1 MVGGEY
7 KLKTIILGPPGTG
20 KTTTLLDLVEEF
32 LRAGTDIKKIGYFS
46 FTRKASYEAESRAE
60 EKFQIDK
67 DEIPYF
73 RTLHSLAFR
82 SLGIKKE
89 HVMKSQDYREFG
101 LKCGIPI
108 KSAWHNETDGV
119 FNSDNEYLRIINKA
133 RVKEIPVLEEYDK
146 NRHSID
152 IERDLLYLLDQEL
165 RKYKKEKGLI
175 DYDDMLERFIEQDVS
190 PSFDVLF
197 IDEAQDLSPL
207 QWRMVRA
214 LWAKADKTYIAG
226 DDDQAIFK
234 WAGADVDTFIALKE
248 EVDYVDTLDQSYRI
262 PGGPIHELSQ
272 QIINK
277 VTHRYQKDYLPR
289 QEMGDLTR
297 YSDLTQVDMA
307 QGEWLVL
314 SSANYFLD
322 DVKDLCELQGWY
334 FSHKHKNSIKL
345 DLLLA
350 IQAWEKWRTFET
362 TLPVA
367 SIKNIYTYLGEN
379 VTKGYRTGK
388 TMNDEEEG
396 YYIEECIA
404 DHGLQTKDVWYKAFA
419 GLDAETENYIR
430 NMLANKEK
438 ISQTPR
444 ITLSTIHGAKGGE
457 ADNVLLLPD
466 VTKSAIDQNDI
477 DPDEL
482 HRLFYVAVT
491 RAKKSLH
498 ILEPRN
504 YERAYVL

>member
-1 MVGGEY
+1 M
-7 KLKTIILGPPGTG
+7 KTIILGPPGTG

-46 FTRKASYEAESRAE
+46 FTRKASYEAESRAQ
-60 EKFQIDK
+60 EKFKIDK

-89 HVMKSQDYREFG
+89 QVMNMQDYREFG

-146 NRHSID
+146 NGHTLD

-165 RKYKKEKGLI
+165 TKYKKEKGLI
-175 DYDDMLERFIEQDVS
+175 DYDDMLERFIQQDVS

-207 QWRMVRA
+207 QWRMVRT
-214 LWAKADKTYIAG
+214 LWAKANKTYIAG

-248 EVDYVDTLDQSYRI
+248 EVDHIRTLDQSYRI

-272 QIINK
+272 NIIRK
-277 VTHRYQKDYLPR
+277 VSNRYDKEYRPR

-297 YSDLTQVDMA
+297 
-307 QGEWLVL
+307 
-314 SSANYFLD
+314 
-322 DVKDLCELQGWY
+322 
-334 FSHKHKNSIKL
+334 
-345 DLLLA
+345 
-350 IQAWEKWRTFET
+350 
-362 TLPVA
+362 
-367 SIKNIYTYLGEN
+367 
-379 VTKGYRTGK
+379 
-388 TMNDEEEG
+388 
-396 YYIEECIA
+396 
-404 DHGLQTKDVWYKAFA
+404 
-419 GLDAETENYIR
+419 
-430 NMLANKEK
+430 
-438 ISQTPR
+438 
-444 ITLSTIHGAKGGE
+444 
-457 ADNVLLLPD
+457 
-466 VTKSAIDQNDI
+466 
-477 DPDEL
+477 
-482 HRLFYVAVT
+482 
-491 RAKKSLH
+491 
-498 ILEPRN
+498 
-504 YERAYVL
+504 

>member
-1 MVGGEY
+1 M
-7 KLKTIILGPPGTG
+7 KTIILGPPGTG
-20 KTTTLLDLVEEF
+20 KTTTLLNLVEEF

-46 FTRKASYEAESRAE
+46 FTKKAAWEATHRAE
-60 EKFQIDK
+60 EKFMIDQK
-67 DEIPYF
+67 EIPYF

-82 SLGIKKE
+82 TLGMNKE
-89 HVMKSQDYREFG
+89 RVMKHSDYRDFG
-101 LKCGIPI
+101 LQCGIPI
-108 KSAWHNETDGV
+108 KTAWYSEEDGV
-119 FNSDNEYLRIINKA
+119 FSSDNEYLRLINKA
-133 RVKEIPVLEEYDK
+133 RVLEMPVLDLYDK
-146 NRHSID
+146 NEHHMD

-165 RKYKKEKGLI
+165 NKYKREKGLY
-175 DYDDMLERFIEQDVS
+175 DYDDMLEQFIQQDVS
-190 PSFDVLF
+190 PTFDVLF

-207 QWRMVRA
+207 QWRMVRT

-226 DDDQAIFK
+226 DDDQAIFR

-248 EVDYVDTLDQSYRI
+248 EVDCVDTLDQSYRI

-272 QIINK
+272 SIIRN
-277 VTHRYQKDYLPR
+277 VTNRYQKEYRPR
-289 QEMGDLTR
+289 QEIGDLLR
-297 YSDLTQVDMA
+297 YSDVTQVDMS
-307 QGEWLVL
+307 QGQWLVL

-322 DVKDLCELQGWY
+322 DIKDLCELQGWY
-334 FSHKHKNSIKL
+334 YAHKHKNSIKL

-350 IQAWEKWRTFET
+350 IQTWEKWRKQEHS
-362 TLPVA
+362 LPVT
-367 SIKNIYTYLGEN
+367 SIKNIYSYLGDN

-388 TMNDEEEG
+388 TFNEENN
-396 YYIEECIA
+396 YDIAECTE
-404 DHGLQTKDVWYKAFA
+404 DHGLQTQDVWYKAFD

-444 ITLSTIHGAKGGE
+444 IILSTIHAAKGGE

-466 VTKSAIDQNDI
+466 ITKSSVDQNDV

-498 ILEPRN
+498 ILEPKN
-504 YERAYVL
+504 YDRAYVL

>member
-1 MVGGEY
+1 V
-7 KLKTIILGPPGTG
+7 KTIILGPPGTG
-20 KTTTLLDLVEEF
+20 KTTTLLNLVEDF

-46 FTRKASYEAESRAE
+46 FTKKAAWEASTRAQD
-60 EKFQIDK
+60 KFMLDQK
-67 DEIPYF
+67 EIPYF

-82 SLGIKKE
+82 MLGVKKE
-89 HVMKSQDYREFG
+89 RVMKHSDYREFG

-108 KSAWHNETDGV
+108 KTAWHNESDGI
-119 FNSDNEYLRIINKA
+119 FNSDNEYLRLINKA
-133 RVKEIPVLEEYDK
+133 KVMGTDVLDEYNK
-146 NRHSID
+146 NEHGLD

-165 RKYKKEKGLI
+165 SRYKKEKGLI
-175 DYDDMLERFIEQDVS
+175 DYNDMLEQFIQQDVS

-207 QWRMVRA
+207 QWRMVRT

-226 DDDQAIFK
+226 DDDQAIFR

-248 EVDYVDTLDQSYRI
+248 EVDHVDTLSQSYRI

-272 QIINK
+272 DIIRK
-277 VTHRYQKDYLPR
+277 VTNRYDKDYLPR

-297 YSDLTQVDMA
+297 YSDVTQIDMS

-314 SSANYFLD
+314 STANYFLD
-322 DVKDLCELQGWY
+322 DIKDLCELQGWY
-334 FSHKHKNSIKL
+334 YSHKHKNSIKL

-350 IQAWEKWRTFET
+350 IQTWEKWRKFEHE
-362 TLPVA
+362 LPVP
-367 SIKNIYTYLGEN
+367 SIKNIYSYLGDN
-379 VTKGYRTGK
+379 VTKGYQKGK
-388 TMNDEEEG
+388 TMDENEAG
-396 YYIEECIA
+396 YSLEECIA
-404 DHGLQTKDVWYKAFA
+404 DHGLATEEVWYKAFE
-419 GLDAETENYIR
+419 GLDVETENYIR

-438 ISQTPR
+438 ITQTPR

-466 VTKSAIDQNDI
+466 ITKSALDHNDI
-477 DPDEL
+477 NPDEL

-498 ILEPRN
+498 ILEPKN
-504 YERAYVL
+504 YERSYVL

>member
-1 MVGGEY
+1 M
-7 KLKTIILGPPGTG
+7 KTIILGPPGTG
-20 KTTTLLDLVEEF
+20 KTTTLLNLVEDF
-32 LRAGTDIKKIGYFS
+32 LRAGTDIKRIGYFS
-46 FTRKASYEAESRAE
+46 FTKKAAWEATHRAE
-60 EKFQIDK
+60 EKFMIDQK
-67 DEIPYF
+67 EIPFF

-82 SLGIKKE
+82 TLGINKE
-89 HVMKSQDYREFG
+89 KMMKHSDYRDFG

-108 KSAWHNETDGV
+108 KSAWNSDEDGV

-133 RVKEIPVLEEYDK
+133 RVLEMPVLDLYDR
-146 NRHSID
+146 NQHGLD

-165 RKYKKEKGLI
+165 NRYKKEKGLL
-175 DYDDMLERFIEQDVS
+175 DYNDLLEDFIQQDVS

-207 QWRMVRA
+207 QWRMVRT

-248 EVDYVDTLDQSYRI
+248 EVDYIDTLNQSYRI
-262 PGGPIHELSQ
+262 PGGPIHEMSQ
-272 QIINK
+272 KIIRSVSN
-277 VTHRYQKDYLPR
+277 RYDKDYMPR

-297 YSDLTQVDMA
+297 YADVTQVDMS

-322 DVKDLCELQGWY
+322 DIKEFCELQGWY
-334 FSHKHKNSIKL
+334 YSHKTKNSVKL

-350 IQAWEKWRTFET
+350 IQTWEKWRNSET
-362 TLPVA
+362 LLPIA
-367 SIKNIYTYLGEN
+367 SIKNIYSYLGDN

-388 TMNDEEEG
+388 TMDENEDG
-396 YYIEECIA
+396 YYIEECMNN
-404 DHGLQTKDVWYKAFA
+404 HGLQTDDVWYKAFA
-419 GLDAETENYIR
+419 GLDTNTENYIR
-430 NMLANKEK
+430 NMLANREK

-444 ITLSTIHGAKGGE
+444 ITLSTIHAAKGGE
-457 ADNVLLLPD
+457 ADNVLVLPD
-466 VTKSAIDQNDI
+466 ITKSAMDHNDM

-504 YERAYVL
+504 YERAYIL

>member
-1 MVGGEY
+1 M
-7 KLKTIILGPPGTG
+7 KTIILGPPGTG
-20 KTTTLLDLVEEF
+20 KTTTLLNLVEEF

-46 FTRKASYEAESRAE
+46 FTKKAAHEAISRAE
-60 EKFQIDK
+60 EKFKIDK
-67 DEIPYF
+67 DDIPYF

-89 HVMKSQDYREFG
+89 RVMKALDYRDFG

-108 KSAWHNETDGV
+108 KTAWYNDDDGV
-119 FNSDNEYLRIINKA
+119 FSSDNEYLRIINKA
-133 RVKEIPVLEEYDK
+133 RIKEIDVLEEYD
-146 NRHSID
+146 NNHHIED
-152 IERDLLYLLDQEL
+152 IERDLLYLLDKEL
-165 RKYKKEKGLI
+165 KKYKKEKGLV
-175 DYDDMLERFIEQDVS
+175 DYDDMLEQFINQDIT

-207 QWRMVRA
+207 QWKMVKR
-214 LWAKADKTYIAG
+214 LWAKANKSYIAG

-234 WAGADVDTFIALKE
+234 WAGADVDSFIALKA
-248 EVDYVDTLDQSYRI
+248 EVDHIDTLKQSYRI

-272 QIINK
+272 QIISK
-277 VTHRYQKDYLPR
+277 VSNRYQKEYLPR

-297 YSDLTQVDMA
+297 YTDVTQVDMSR
-307 QGEWLVL
+307 GEWLVL
-314 SSANYFLD
+314 SSANHFLD
-322 DVKDLCELQGWY
+322 DIKDLCELQGWY
-334 FSHKHKNSIKL
+334 YSHKHKNSLKL

-350 IQAWEKWRTFET
+350 IQAWEKWRTFEHA
-362 TLPVA
+362 LPVA
-367 SIKNIYTYLGEN
+367 SIKNIYSYLGDN
-379 VTKGYRTGK
+379 VTKGYRMGK
-388 TMNDEEEG
+388 TMNDKEEG
-396 YYIEECIA
+396 YYIEECVA
-404 DHGLQTKDVWYKAFA
+404 DHGLQTKDVWYKSFS
-419 GLDAETENYIR
+419 GIDIDTENYIR
-430 NMLANKEK
+430 NMLANDEK

-444 ITLSTIHGAKGGE
+444 LILSTIHGAKGGE

-466 VTKSAIDQNDI
+466 ITKSALDHNDI

>member
-1 MVGGEY
+1 
-7 KLKTIILGPPGTG
+7 
-20 KTTTLLDLVEEF
+20 
-32 LRAGTDIKKIGYFS
+32 
-46 FTRKASYEAESRAE
+46 
-60 EKFQIDK
+60 
-67 DEIPYF
+67 
-73 RTLHSLAFR
+73 
-82 SLGIKKE
+82 
-89 HVMKSQDYREFG
+89 
-101 LKCGIPI
+101 
-108 KSAWHNETDGV
+108 
-119 FNSDNEYLRIINKA
+119 
-133 RVKEIPVLEEYDK
+133 
-146 NRHSID
+146 
-152 IERDLLYLLDQEL
+152 LLDQEL
-165 RKYKKEKGLI
+165 KRYKKEKGLI
-175 DYDDMLERFIEQDVS
+175 DYDDMLEQFVEQDVS

-207 QWRMVRA
+207 QWRMVRT

-248 EVDYVDTLDQSYRI
+248 EVDHVDTLSQSYRI

-272 QIINK
+272 DIIRK
-277 VTHRYQKDYLPR
+277 VTNRYDKYYLPR

-297 YSDLTQVDMA
+297 YSDLTQVDMS

-334 FSHKHKNSIKL
+334 YSHKHKNSIKL

-350 IQAWEKWRTFET
+350 IQAWEKWRTIEHA
-362 TLPVA
+362 LPVA
-367 SIKNIYTYLGEN
+367 SIKNIYSYLGEN

-388 TMNDEEEG
+388 TFDENEDG
-396 YYIEECIA
+396 YYIEECTG
-404 DHGLQTKDVWYKAFA
+404 DHGLQTEDVWYKAFA
-419 GLDAETENYIR
+419 GLDTETENYIR

-438 ISQTPR
+438 ITQTPR
-444 ITLSTIHGAKGGE
+444 IILSTIHGAKGGE

-466 VTKSAIDQNDI
+466 VTKSAIDQNDL

-498 ILEPRN
+498 ILEPKN
-504 YERAYVL
+504 YERAYII

>member
-1 MVGGEY
+1 M
-7 KLKTIILGPPGTG
+7 KTIILGPPGTG
-20 KTTTLLDLVEEF
+20 KTTTLLNLVEEF
-32 LRAGTDIKKIGYFS
+32 LRAGTDIRKIGYFS
-46 FTRKASYEAESRAE
+46 FTKKAAYEAISRAE
-60 EKFQIDK
+60 EKFKLDR

-73 RTLHSLAFR
+73 RTLHSLAFGM
-82 SLGIKKE
+82 LGAKKE
-89 HVMKSQDYREFG
+89 SVMKYSDYKDFG

-108 KSAWHNETDGV
+108 KTAWYQEGDGY

-133 RVKEIPVLEEYDK
+133 RVMETTVLEQYDK
-146 NRHSID
+146 NQHSLD

-165 RKYKKEKGLI
+165 RTYKDEKGLI
-175 DYDDMLERFIEQDVS
+175 DYNDMVEQFIRQDIS
-190 PSFDVLF
+190 PSFEVLF

-207 QWRMVRA
+207 QWRMVRT
-214 LWAKADKTYIAG
+214 LWAKANKTYIAG
-226 DDDQAIFK
+226 DDDQAIFR

-248 EVDYVDTLDQSYRI
+248 EVDYVDTLSQSYRI
-262 PGGPIHELSQ
+262 PGGPIHDLSQ
-272 QIINK
+272 RIIRN
-277 VTHRYQKDYLPR
+277 VSNRYDKDYMPR
-289 QEMGDLTR
+289 QEVGDLTR
-297 YSDLTQVDMA
+297 YSDVTQVDMS

-314 SSANYFLD
+314 SSANHFLD
-322 DVKDLCELQGWY
+322 NIKELCELQGWY
-334 FSHKHKNSIKL
+334 YSHKTKNSIKL

-350 IQAWEKWRTFET
+350 IQAWEKWRSVET

-367 SIKNIYTYLGEN
+367 SIKNIYSYLGDN

-388 TMNDEEEG
+388 TMRDDET
-396 YYIEECIA
+396 YYIEECTD
-404 DHGLQTKDVWYKAFA
+404 DHGLQTTDVWYKAFA
-419 GLDAETENYIR
+419 ELDPTTENYIR

-466 VTKSAIDQNDI
+466 ITKSAVDHNDI
-477 DPDEL
+477 NPDEL

-498 ILEPRN
+498 ILEPKS
-504 YERAYVL
+504 YDRAYLL

>member
-1 MVGGEY
+1 M
-7 KLKTIILGPPGTG
+7 KTIILGPPGTG
-20 KTTTLLDLVEEF
+20 KTTTLLNLVEEF

-60 EKFQIDK
+60 EKFKIDK

-89 HVMKSQDYREFG
+89 QVMKNSDYRDFG

-119 FNSDNEYLRIINKA
+119 FSSDNEYLRIINKA

-146 NRHSID
+146 NEHHID

-165 RKYKKEKGLI
+165 KRYKKEKGLI
-175 DYDDMLERFIEQDVS
+175 DYDDMLERFVEQDVS

-207 QWRMVRA
+207 QWRMVRS
-214 LWAKADKTYIAG
+214 LWSKADKTYIAG

-248 EVDYVDTLDQSYRI
+248 EVDHIRTLDQSYRI
-262 PGGPIHELSQ
+262 PGGPIHEMSQ
-272 QIINK
+272 KIIRN
-277 VTHRYQKDYLPR
+277 VTNRYEKDYFPR

-297 YSDLTQVDMA
+297 YSDVTQVDMSH
-307 QGEWLVL
+307 GEWLVL

-322 DVKDLCELQGWY
+322 DIKDLCELQGWY
-334 FSHKHKNSIKL
+334 YSHKSKNSVKL

-350 IQAWEKWRTFET
+350 IQTWEKWRRVEHL
-362 TLPVA
+362 LPIA
-367 SIKNIYTYLGEN
+367 SIKNIYSYLGEN
-379 VTKGYRTGK
+379 VTKGYRTCK
-388 TMNDEEEG
+388 TMDENEEG
-396 YYIEECIA
+396 YYIEECIEK
-404 DHGLQTKDVWYKAFA
+404 HGLQTDDVWYKAFA
-419 GLDAETENYIR
+419 GLDTNTENYIR
-430 NMLANKEK
+430 NMLSNHES
-438 ISQTPR
+438 ITQTPR

-466 VTKSAIDQNDI
+466 VTKSAIDNNDLN
-477 DPDEL
+477 PDEL

-498 ILEPRN
+498 ILEPKN

>member
-1 MVGGEY
+1 V
-7 KLKTIILGPPGTG
+7 KTIILGPPGTG
-20 KTTTLLDLVEEF
+20 KTTTLLSLVEEF

-46 FTRKASYEAESRAE
+46 FTRRAAYEAISRAE
-60 EKFQIDK
+60 EKFMIDK

-82 SLGIKKE
+82 TLGIKKE
-89 HVMKSQDYREFG
+89 QIMKSPDYKDFG
-101 LKCGIPI
+101 TKCGIPI
-108 KSAWHNETDGV
+108 KTAVWQEDNGV
-119 FNSDNEYLRIINKA
+119 FTSDNEYLRIINKA
-133 RVKEIPVLEEYDK
+133 KVKEIPVLDQYDK
-146 NRHSID
+146 NEHNRFVD
-152 IERDLLYLLDQEL
+152 VERDLLYLLDQEL
-165 RKYKKEKGLI
+165 KKYKKEKGLV
-175 DYDDMLERFIEQDVS
+175 DYDDMLERFVEQDVS

-214 LWAKADKTYIAG
+214 LWAKANKTYIAG

-248 EVDYVDTLDQSYRI
+248 EVDCVDTLDQSYRI

-272 QIINK
+272 SIIRN
-277 VTHRYQKDYLPR
+277 VTNRYQKEYRPR
-289 QEMGDLTR
+289 QEIGDLLR
-297 YSDLTQVDMA
+297 YSDVTQVDMS
-307 QGEWLVL
+307 QGQWLVL

-322 DVKDLCELQGWY
+322 DIKDLCELQGWY
-334 FSHKHKNSIKL
+334 YAHKHKNSIKL

-350 IQAWEKWRTFET
+350 IQTWEKWRKQEHS
-362 TLPVA
+362 LPVT
-367 SIKNIYTYLGEN
+367 SIKNIYSYLGDN
-379 VTKGYRTGK
+379 VIKGYRAGK
-388 TMNDEEEG
+388 TFNEENS
-396 YYIEECIA
+396 YDIAECTE
-404 DHGLQTKDVWYKAFA
+404 DHGLQTQDVWYKAFD

-444 ITLSTIHGAKGGE
+444 IILSTIHAAKGGE

-466 VTKSAIDQNDI
+466 ITKSSVDQNDV

-498 ILEPRN
+498 ILEPKN
-504 YERAYVL
+504 YDRAYVL